1 MRGGKYRQ
9 SAHNGLVS
17 VQMISAAGMDA
28 HMISALQSVDVAS
41 SRPAARNSSAMPAV
55 GRISKLER
63 DRLRSLDS
71 PARPRHCGARITVQI
86 ISQINRINSQITK
99 KQYRV
104 AGAAERQ
111 RGRP

>member
-28 HMISALQSVDVAS
+28 QMISALQPVDLAS
-41 SRPAARNSSAMPAV
+41 SRPAARNSSVMPAV

-86 ISQINRINSQITK
+86 NRINSQITK
-99 KQYRV
+99 NKQQYRV

-111 RGRP
+111 RSRP

>member
-1 MRGGKYRQ
+1 M
-9 SAHNGLVS
+9 
-17 VQMISAAGMDA
+17 QMISAAGIDA
-28 HMISALQSVDVAS
+28 QMISALQPVDLAY

-55 GRISKLER
+55 GTVSKLER

-71 PARPRHCGARITVQI
+71 PAMPRHCGARITVQT
-86 ISQINRINSQITK
+86 NRINSQITK